1 MFYKSWTQIYY
12 RYSEQTVDAGERAAN
27 VVRGEIE
34 ADLELVVR
42 VRLLLRRPLP
52 RVLSDP
58 RTRLKLRRLECG
70 GSAAGQKQNEW

>member
-1 MFYKSWTQIYY
+1 MEQIYF
-12 RYSEQTVDAGERAAN
+12 RYSEKTVDAGERAAV

-58 RTRLKLRRLECG
+58 RTRFKLRRLECR
-70 GSAAGQKQNEW
+70 GSATRQKQNEW